1 MIYCDLNGN
10 EWGIYASIYANID
23 LLQKQLFTGKGMT
36 VLQILENSQENN
48 RGGVL
53 F

>member
-23 LLQKQLFTGKGMT
+23 LLQEA
-36 VLQILENSQENN
+36 VVH
-48 RGGVL
+48 R
-53 F
+53 